1 MISPMK
7 WLVLA
12 LLAGCHGGSFDHD
25 RFDRIVDAVRARV
38 TIPGEHY
45 RFQLND
51 ALDASSLAAVPPDK
65 LMGRG
70 DGRGRVRAIVTA
82 HGELAVSI
90 ETNNNGHAGEFGSK
104 TPGFPLPSS
113 SGRNSTASTRPGS
126 MTAGSAG
133 TTTSTDYGAALPH
146 HCQVGCSRSRAG
158 AAQYLYFVAH

>member
-1 MISPMK
+1 MK

-38 TIPGEHY
+38 AIPGEHY

-82 HGELAVSI
+82 RGELAVSI
-90 ETNNNGHAGEFGSK
+90 ETEDNGHAGEYGFMFVDA
-104 TPGFPLPSS
+104 GFPAGELEGTQLDSQHE
-113 SGRNSTASTRPGS
+113 TRI
-126 MTAGSAG
+126 
-133 TTTSTDYGAALPH
+133 DDRWVRWHYDLD
-146 HCQVGCSRSRAG
+146 
-158 AAQYLYFVAH
+158 